1 MRVSGSEVSGMGKE
15 YKGGQMVLFMKD
27 SGKIIELMVK
37 ENLHILMATSMK
49 VPGLMIR
56 QTATE
61 PIIM

>member
-1 MRVSGSEVSGMGKE
+1 MRASGSEVSGMGKE
-15 YKGGQMVLFMKD
+15 YKGGQMVLFMKH

>member
-1 MRVSGSEVSGMGKE
+1 MGKE
-15 YKGGQMVLFMKD
+15 YKGGQMVLFMKH